1 MVHGVLAGSATVATV
16 NVTLASLCPV
26 FPIAAVYM
34 CVPQPCLAE
43 AVAEARVHVGSTTTI
58 VPLLVGTLEHRNVS
72 TKVLGAPA
80 VGLLTISNVFKNAA
94 TVAAVN
100 VVLAVAEGV
109 VAAAIVAPMVRVARF
124 VV

>member
-1 MVHGVLAGSATVATV
+1 
-16 NVTLASLCPV
+16 
-26 FPIAAVYM
+26 M

-100 VVLAVAEGV
+100 VVLAVAEGL